1 MHCCWHISVPLNGHI
16 QCFETHQQ
24 NSTPVLSLRHNN
36 SVFLLQT
43 AFIKETSYT
52 YRPVGLTLWQALTSD
67 LWAVCF
73 NSPRLLRCDPSSAC
87 EDHSTLRSFLDHLI
101 FFFVLQNIEK
111 KTYKVISER
120 YELVLRSQTV
130 SEESFISATQ
140 EIKYYNFCLMYSWD
154 EHFRYF
160 LHFSQCMWTC
170 TEICIVC

>member
-1 MHCCWHISVPLNGHI
+1 MPLNGHI

-52 YRPVGLTLWQALTSD
+52 YRPVGLTLWQALTSN

-111 KTYKVISER
+111 KHIK
-120 YELVLRSQTV
+120 
-130 SEESFISATQ
+130 SFQKDT
-140 EIKYYNFCLMYSWD
+140 N
-154 EHFRYF
+154 
-160 LHFSQCMWTC
+160 
-170 TEICIVC
+170 